1 MSTGAEWP
9 GVRGTTEMTDTIDR
23 SEHADPNGPSEVI
36 DRLVVRFAGDS
47 GDGMQLTGDRFT
59 SVSASFGND
68 LSTLPDFPAEI
79 RAPAGTV
86 NGVSSF
92 QVHISDHDITTPG
105 DEPNVFVAMNP
116 AALKADLHRL
126 EAGGTLILNEDAF
139 DERNLEKAEYE
150 SDPLTDGTIAGYRV
164 IKVPMTSLTKEAC
177 EPLGVKPRDA
187 ERSKNFFALGLVS
200 WMYTRP
206 MAPTLDWI
214 QQRFGKNEQVAAANR
229 AAFLKGAHFAETSE
243 LVGHRYEVRPAKL
256 PPGEYT
262 SITGN
267 TALAWGLV
275 AAGQLAKLPVTLGSY
290 PITPASDILHELSK
304 HKHFGVRTVQA
315 EDEIAAAGMALGAA
329 FAGHLGV
336 TTTSGPGVALKSE
349 TVSLAISIELP
360 MLIIDI
366 QRGGPSTGLPT
377 KTEAADLNIAMY
389 GRHGEAP
396 LPIVSSY
403 SPANCFD
410 AAIEAARIALKYRT
424 PVILL
429 SDGYLANGSEPWRL
443 PDVASLPDIS
453 VPFQT
458 EFNGVDDDGNPVYL
472 PYLRDGDTLARPW
485 AIPGTPGLMHRV
497 GGLEKADKTGNVN
510 YTPENHQLMGD
521 LRAAK
526 IARIADDYPE
536 LEING
541 DADAEI
547 CLLGWGSTWAAIH
560 ASVQRQRR
568 AGHKLAWIHLTHL
581 NPLPNDLG
589 EKLKRF
595 PTVLVPE
602 LNRGQLCQIVRGKYL
617 VDARSI
623 SKVAGLPFTTK
634 EIEAAIEAARSES

>member
-1 MSTGAEWP
+1 M
-9 GVRGTTEMTDTIDR
+9 MTDMIER
-23 SEHADPNGPSEVI
+23 SDEAEFL

-79 RAPAGTV
+79 RAPAGTI

-105 DEPNVFVAMNP
+105 DEPNVLVAMNP
-116 AALKADLHRL
+116 AALKGELSRL
-126 EAGGTLILNEDAF
+126 EPGGTLIVNSDAF
-139 DERNLEKAEYE
+139 DERNLEKVNYTAN
-150 SDPLTDGTIAGYRV
+150 PLTDGSLASYRL
-164 IKVPMTSLTKEAC
+164 IQVPMTTITKEVC

-206 MAPTLDWI
+206 IEATIDWI
-214 QQRFGKNEQVAAANR
+214 AEKYSKNELVAAANR
-229 AAFLKGAHFAETSE
+229 AAFLAGYHYGETTE
-243 LVGHRYEVRPAKL
+243 QVGHRYEVRPASM
-256 PPGEYT
+256 PAGEYT

-290 PITPASDILHELSK
+290 PITPASDILHELSR
-304 HKHFGVRTVQA
+304 HKNFGVRTIQA

-329 FAGHLGV
+329 FAGHLAI

-349 TVSLAISIELP
+349 TTSLAISMELP
-360 MLIIDI
+360 MVIVDI

-377 KTEAADLNIAMY
+377 KTEAADLNIALF

-396 LPIVSSY
+396 LPVIASY
-403 SPANCFD
+403 SPAQCFD
-410 AAIEAARIALKYRT
+410 AAIEACRIALKYRT

-443 PDVASLPDIS
+443 PVVEDLPDIS
-453 VPFQT
+453 VDFT
-458 EFNGVDDDGNPVYL
+458 TTFNHEDAEGNLEYW
-472 PYLRDGDTLARPW
+472 PYLRDPETLARPW
-485 AIPGTPGLMHRV
+485 AIPGTPGLMHRI
-497 GGLEKADKTGNVN
+497 GGLEKQDGSGNIN
-510 YTPENHQLMGD
+510 YTPENHARMGE

-526 IARIADDYPE
+526 IAGIAKDYAPT
-536 LEING
+536 EIVG
-541 DADAEI
+541 DRDADLCI
-547 CLLGWGSTWAAIH
+547 LGWGSTWAAID
-560 ASVQRQRR
+560 AAVQRERR
-568 AGHKLAWIHLTHL
+568 EGRKLAWVHLTHL

-589 EKLKRF
+589 DILKSF
-595 PTVLVPE
+595 KKVIIPE
-602 LNRGQLCQIVRGKYL
+602 LNFGQLARIIRAEYL
-617 VDARSI
+617 IDAISI
-623 SKVAGLPFTTK
+623 PKVAGLPFTAREIQTH
-634 EIEAAIEAARSES
+634 IEANIEEVQ

>member
-1 MSTGAEWP
+1 MLKGCM
-9 GVRGTTEMTDTIDR
+9 MTDMIER
-23 SEHADPNGPSEVI
+23 SDEAEFL

-79 RAPAGTV
+79 RAPAGTI

-105 DEPNVFVAMNP
+105 DEPNVLVAMNP
-116 AALKADLHRL
+116 AALKAELSRL
-126 EAGGTLILNEDAF
+126 ETGGTLIVNSDAF
-139 DERNLEKAEYE
+139 DERNLEKVNYTAN
-150 SDPLTDGTIAGYRV
+150 PLTDGSLAGYRL
-164 IKVPMTSLTKEAC
+164 IEVPMTSITKEVC

-206 MAPTLDWI
+206 IEATIQWI
-214 QQRFGKNEQVAAANR
+214 ADKYKKNELVAAANHT
-229 AAFLKGAHFAETSE
+229 AFMAGYNYAETTE
-243 LVGHRYEVRPAKL
+243 QVGHRYEVRPATM

-290 PITPASDILHELSK
+290 PITPASDILHELSR

-329 FAGHLGV
+329 FAGHLAV

-349 TVSLAISIELP
+349 TTSLAISMELP
-360 MLIIDI
+360 LVLVDI

-377 KTEAADLNIAMY
+377 KTEAADLNIALF

-396 LPIVSSY
+396 LPVIASY
-403 SPANCFD
+403 SPAQCFD
-410 AAIEAARIALKYRT
+410 AAIEACRIALKYRT

-429 SDGYLANGSEPWRL
+429 SDGYLANGSEPWKL
-443 PDVASLPDIS
+443 PAVEDLPDIS
-453 VPFQT
+453 VEFTT
-458 EFNGVDDDGNPVYL
+458 EYNHEDSDGNPEYW
-472 PYLRDGDTLARPW
+472 PYLRDPVTLARPW
-485 AIPGTPGLMHRV
+485 AIPGTPGLMHRI
-497 GGLEKADKTGNVN
+497 GGLEKQDGSGNIN
-510 YTPENHQLMGD
+510 YTPENHARMGE

-526 IARIADDYPE
+526 IAGIAKDYAPTE
-536 LEING
+536 VVG
-541 DADAEI
+541 DRDADL
-547 CLLGWGSTWAAIH
+547 CLLGWGSTWAAID
-560 ASVQRQRR
+560 AAVQRERR
-568 AGHKLAWIHLTHL
+568 EGHKLAWVHLTHL

-589 EKLKRF
+589 DILKSF
-595 PTVLVPE
+595 KKVIIPE
-602 LNRGQLCQIVRGKYL
+602 LNFGQLARIIRAEYL
-617 VDARSI
+617 IDATSI
-623 SKVAGLPFTTK
+623 PKVAGLPFTAR
-634 EIEAAIEAARSES
+634 EIQAHIHTHAQEVL